1 MKSHGFV
8 GLALAL
14 VVLVFVSAMP
24 LQAVAGGQEQSSVE
38 FQTLVPGSDSGAKGG
53 TGDEPGTGTLNNGDP
68 EDWLGGQNVKP
79 GPSQSGDPAPTP
91 PGGLL
96 NQVQSWWQMLLF
108 QAMEKLTR

>member
-1 MKSHGFV
+1 MKSHGFA

-24 LQAVAGGQEQSSVE
+24 LQAVAGGQESPSMELQAPVTS
-38 FQTLVPGSDSGAKGG
+38 SDSGAKGG
-53 TGDEPGTGTLNNGDP
+53 TSDEPGTGTLNGDP

-79 GPSQSGDPAPTP
+79 GPTKSGDPAPAP